1 MRSFFAVAASVTS
14 TGATTYTAGDSTHHA
29 PNCYGF
35 PNKPFTPTNYVN
47 ICDPSGC
54 LDEGLGVKSGD
65 IAPNFALS
73 SVDGNN
79 IDLYTVLD
87 TSKIPVFIQFGSF
100 TWPIYQFG
108 ISDTN
113 KLADYWREQLNYL
126 LVYTIDAH
134 PQKPDPSPYAGKP
147 WTMPFSQL
155 RQPRIYKD
163 RVKNAKDVNKGLSTL
178 HGNFTVLVDDL
189 SPHNNTNN
197 GSDSTWCVWGP
208 APNAGFFIL
217 VNRTVALAQT
227 WFSLKEMNETMM
239 KYLEIKE

>member
-1 MRSFFAVAASVTS
+1 MRSFFAVAAVATVVTS
-14 TGATTYTAGDSTHHA
+14 TGATTYTAGDNTHHA

-100 TWPIYQFG
+100 T
-108 ISDTN
+108 
-113 KLADYWREQLNYL
+113 
-126 LVYTIDAH
+126 
-134 PQKPDPSPYAGKP
+134 
-147 WTMPFSQL
+147 
-155 RQPRIYKD
+155 
-163 RVKNAKDVNKGLSTL
+163 
-178 HGNFTVLVDDL
+178 
-189 SPHNNTNN
+189 
-197 GSDSTWCVWGP
+197 
-208 APNAGFFIL
+208 
-217 VNRTVALAQT
+217 
-227 WFSLKEMNETMM
+227 
-239 KYLEIKE
+239 